1 MLYLLFFLFRE
12 PVMLSS
18 GQLRFQL
25 GEQLRM
31 IGRCTIN
38 LIIHFRTEET
48 AASCGISQQIRHIGR
63 TDERGD
69 TGQMTECRTMCPAE
83 SQCGHLHQILQ
94 GRHLSGT
101 VLVELIHIDQS
112 EKRKFLF
119 TSTLARQVELVYII
133 RCKFL
138 RHQNL
143 AKRRLA
149 LPLLT
154 THQHRRHRIGAIL
167 CLPQPL
173 GGNTQHPT
181 VKPFHPHRL
190 TRYTHSQRSNTIHP
204 VPLRQVAHIM

>member
-1 MLYLLFFLFRE
+1 
-12 PVMLSS
+12 
-18 GQLRFQL
+18 
-25 GEQLRM
+25 M

-63 TDERGD
+63 TDERGN
-69 TGQMTECRTMCPAE
+69 TRQMTECRTMCPAE
-83 SQCGHLHQILQ
+83 SQRGHLHQILQ
-94 GRHLSGT
+94 NGHLSGT
-101 VLVELIHIDQS
+101 VLVKLIHVDQP

-119 TSTLARQVELVYII
+119 TSTLTRQVELVYII

-154 THQHRRHRIGAIL
+154 AHQHRRHRIGAIL
-167 CLPQPL
+167 RLPQPL
-173 GGNTQHPT
+173 GGNPQHPAMET
-181 VKPFHPHRL
+181 FCPQWF
-190 TRYTHSQRSNTIHP
+190 TRYTHGQRSYTIHS
-204 VPLRQVAHIM
+204 VPLR